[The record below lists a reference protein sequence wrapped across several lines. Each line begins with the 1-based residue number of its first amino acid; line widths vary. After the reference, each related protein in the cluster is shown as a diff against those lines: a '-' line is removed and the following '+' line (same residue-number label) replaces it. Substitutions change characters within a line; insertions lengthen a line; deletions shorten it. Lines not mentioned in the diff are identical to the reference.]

1 MDMEPQKE
9 HQWLQKFVGEW
20 TYESDALEGQD
31 QPAEQMTGTERVRSL
46 GGFWIVAEGQGSMP
60 GGEVGTTMM
69 TVGYDPQKQRYVGTY
84 IGSMM
89 NYLWVYDG
97 ELDADARVLTL
108 AADGPA
114 FDGSDNMA
122 KYRDVTEFK
131 SDDHRVFTSSVQ
143 GADGAW
149 HQFMTIN
156 YRRKK

>member
-20 TYESDALEGQD
+20 TYESEAQEGPD
-31 QPAEQMTGTERVRSL
+31 TPAEKMIGTETVRSL

-89 NYLWVYDG
+89 SYLWVYDG
-97 ELDADARVLTL
+97 ELDADERVLTL

-114 FDGSDNMA
+114 RVRWLGQHGDIPG
-122 KYRDVTEFK
+122 RD
-131 SDDHRVFTSSVQ
+131 RVQ
-143 GADGAW
+143 E
-149 HQFMTIN
+149 
-156 YRRKK
+156 